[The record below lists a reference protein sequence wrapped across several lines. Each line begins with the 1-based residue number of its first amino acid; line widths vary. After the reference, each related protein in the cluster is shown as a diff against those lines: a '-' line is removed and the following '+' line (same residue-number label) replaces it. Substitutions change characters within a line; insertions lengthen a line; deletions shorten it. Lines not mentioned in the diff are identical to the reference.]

1 MSRRATRALSAIPPR
16 APKTA
21 APPALASLPQAFPE
35 WRVQRR
41 RTDLFAAVDRADEEV
56 RKIIRRIEASRPGF
70 ADAMW
75 DAAWQLR
82 AELRDALDRCE
93 QRERAARWA
102 RDD

>member
-82 AELRDALDRCE
+82 AGVARCAGPLRATRT
-93 QRERAARWA
+93 RGAAGPR
-102 RDD
+102 